1 MLITSFNF
9 LLFVAGL
16 LIVYFFVVS
25 KKFQWLILLF
35 ASYAFYAFAGIKL
48 FVYLLFTT
56 STVFGSA
63 LLLDK
68 IGDTPKKR
76 KLYGKRIIIIAA
88 VCNFGILAF
97 FKWYNAFAGTGNRI
111 IDALTNSTMRIP
123 SYSLLLPLGISFYT
137 FQAVGYL
144 IDVYR
149 GQVKPERNFFKFSL
163 FVSFFP
169 QLIMGPISR
178 HSELAE
184 QLYASRKFDYV
195 EFRRGFQLVIWGL
208 FLKLVIADRLVLAS
222 NTIFSNPEKYNGLF
236 VMIGLAINAIRTY
249 TDFSGGVNIARGVA
263 QMLGINMPQNFQR
276 PFFAESLP
284 DYWRRW
290 HMTLNAWW
298 RDYVFYPL
306 VLSKPLTKISKFTRK
321 YISPKLG
328 KVIGVYICIMLVR
341 VINAMW
347 HGADLYYVASGFY
360 HGTLITLGLIC
371 EPFLVRLVGMLR
383 IKTDCFSWKLF
394 RIIRTFA
401 LVCFGRVF
409 LVSGSVRSSIA
420 TMKNMISDF
429 NPWVVLDIIYTLP
442 KWDLNVVLIALS
454 ILFIVELLQES
465 GIAIRQMLEKQNI
478 VFQWIILLG
487 GIFFVLIFG
496 MYGYGYNLNAFIYQG
511 F

>member
-1 MLITSFNF
+1 MIITSFNF
-9 LLFVAGL
+9 FLFVAGL
-16 LIVYFFVVS
+16 LIVYFFVVP
-25 KKFQWLILLF
+25 KKFQWLVLLF

-56 STVFGSA
+56 STVFWSA

-68 IGDTPKKR
+68 LGDTPKKR

-88 VCNFGILAF
+88 VCNFGVLAF
-97 FKWYNAFAGTGNRI
+97 FKWYNAFAGIGNRI
-111 IDALTNSTMRIP
+111 IDALTDSTMRIP

-195 EFRRGFQLVIWGL
+195 EFRRGFQLMIWGL

-222 NTIFSNPEKYNGLF
+222 NAIFGNPEKYNGLF
-236 VMIGLAINAIRTY
+236 VMIGLVIYAIRIY

-276 PFFAESLP
+276 PFFAESLS

-306 VLSKPLTKISKFTRK
+306 VLSKPLTISKFTRK
-321 YISPKLG
+321 HISPKFG

-347 HGADLYYVASGFY
+347 HGTESFYIASGFY

-371 EPFLVRLVGMLR
+371 EPLLIKLVGVLR

-401 LVCFGRVF
+401 G
-409 LVSGSVRSSIA
+409 
-420 TMKNMISDF
+420 
-429 NPWVVLDIIYTLP
+429 
-442 KWDLNVVLIALS
+442 
-454 ILFIVELLQES
+454 
-465 GIAIRQMLEKQNI
+465 
-478 VFQWIILLG
+478 
-487 GIFFVLIFG
+487 
-496 MYGYGYNLNAFIYQG
+496 
-511 F
+511 